1 MNVRDEMISRCHL
14 LTNTNYHSFSHHQQ
28 NGYTID
34 TDKRRQALEAK
45 KKANAAAGEAA
56 KAKAKALAEKNKA
69 AQAKAL
75 AQKKMLAEQA
85 KAKAAAAKQA
95 SMKLNKTVG
104 GSSKFKNSFTPAPS
118 VKDPFAEKKW
128 GGFSFN
134 PFGKKD

>member
-1 MNVRDEMISRCHL
+1 M
-14 LTNTNYHSFSHHQQ
+14 
-28 NGYTID
+28 
-34 TDKRRQALEAK
+34 EASLRLRK
-45 KKANAAAGEAA
+45 AAAGEAA
-56 KAKAKALAEKNKA
+56 KAKARALAEKNKA

-104 GSSKFKNSFTPAPS
+104 GSSKFKNSFTSAPS